1 MSQFS
6 FSGSARP
13 SMIIELVLV
22 IPRSTGLDYKIGVPA
37 ALRKRKP
44 RPPKAYRQGQRNQNA
59 RGRTGRWSVSP
70 ARRKQH
76 KSGAVAQLGERL
88 ICIQEVAGSI
98 PTSSTSSGLWP
109 TGPRPITGL

>member
-6 FSGSARP
+6 FSSSVRS

-44 RPPKAYRQGQRNQNA
+44 RLPNAYRKGLANQ
-59 RGRTGRWSVSP
+59 
-70 ARRKQH
+70 
-76 KSGAVAQLGERL
+76 
-88 ICIQEVAGSI
+88 
-98 PTSSTSSGLWP
+98 
-109 TGPRPITGL
+109 GPRTLKQGEAKSQ